1 MSLEFDVLKGKKLLL
16 ASASPRRRE
25 LLGKLDVAVSQAHLK
40 QVDENY
46 PTDMPA
52 EDVPAYISQKKA
64 AAYAGEICDDE
75 ILVAADT
82 VVVCDGQ
89 VLGKPADA
97 ADAERMLRKLSGRR
111 HLVVTGVTL
120 MSPHS
125 QLTFSEKTE
134 VEFAELSDNEITHYV
149 EKYSPLDKAG
159 AYGIQDWIGY
169 IGVCSISGDYYNV
182 MGLPLHSLYMHLKR
196 LVEVWM

>member
-97 ADAERMLRKLSGRR
+97 ADAERMQETVGTQTFGGYRGDTHVAAQPTDFFRK
-111 HLVVTGVTL
+111 
-120 MSPHS
+120 
-125 QLTFSEKTE
+125 
-134 VEFAELSDNEITHYV
+134 D
-149 EKYSPLDKAG
+149 
-159 AYGIQDWIGY
+159 
-169 IGVCSISGDYYNV
+169 
-182 MGLPLHSLYMHLKR
+182 
-196 LVEVWM
+196 

>member
-64 AAYAGEICDDE
+64 AEGCKMSLRGYQNWLRL
-75 ILVAADT
+75 ILLWCATVRCWGNRQMRQMQNGCSGNCRDADIWWLQ
-82 VVVCDGQ
+82 G
-89 VLGKPADA
+89 
-97 ADAERMLRKLSGRR
+97 
-111 HLVVTGVTL
+111 
-120 MSPHS
+120 
-125 QLTFSEKTE
+125 
-134 VEFAELSDNEITHYV
+134 
-149 EKYSPLDKAG
+149 
-159 AYGIQDWIGY
+159 
-169 IGVCSISGDYYNV
+169 
-182 MGLPLHSLYMHLKR
+182 
-196 LVEVWM
+196 

>member
-64 AAYAGEICDDE
+64 AEGCKMSLRGYQNYERGERE
-75 ILVAADT
+75 PSMT
-82 VVVCDGQ
+82 
-89 VLGKPADA
+89 K
-97 ADAERMLRKLSGRR
+97 
-111 HLVVTGVTL
+111 LVVL
-120 MSPHS
+120 AD
-125 QLTFSEKTE
+125 FYE
-134 VEFAELSDNEITHYV
+134 VSIDEL
-149 EKYSPLDKAG
+149 
-159 AYGIQDWIGY
+159 
-169 IGVCSISGDYYNV
+169 VCREWPPAKV
-182 MGLPLHSLYMHLKR
+182 LQR
-196 LVEVWM
+196 